1 MTGAD
6 PGASPQAA
14 ARRPAPVVP
23 LVPTVQVGPFRV
35 WDEGSAALVGSLVEG
50 TLATL
55 GERPYT
61 AFALHVG
68 GLNDRRDL
76 AFRRAMAEAD
86 VVYAD
91 GMSVVW
97 LARLAGAEQLERCG
111 TTDLG
116 WSVLHELNVRLGRP
130 ARVALL
136 GGPDGLTHRAGVVLE
151 ADAAV
156 DVVATEHGYHRDWD
170 EVLARVVAAGPDV
183 LVVGLGAPREMV
195 WVQEH
200 LAQLPPCLVLTCGGW
215 FGFLAADE
223 RRAPAWMQSAGLEWC
238 FRVLQAPRRL
248 AGRYARGAGTT
259 LAMAAAI
266 LRSRSRRR

>member
-1 MTGAD
+1 M
-6 PGASPQAA
+6 PG
-14 ARRPAPVVP
+14 PAVP
-23 LVPTVQVGPFRV
+23 LVPTVGVGPFRV
-35 WDEGSAALVGSLVEG
+35 WDHGADALVDGLVEG
-50 TLATL
+50 TLATA
-55 GERPYT
+55 GQRPYT

-68 GLNDRRDL
+68 GLNDRHDP

-136 GGPDGLTHRAGVVLE
+136 GGPDGLTHRAGVVLA
-151 ADAAV
+151 ADASV
-156 DVVATEHGYHRDWD
+156 DVVATEHGYHQDWD
-170 EVLARVVAAGPDV
+170 EVLARVVAARPDV

-200 LAQLPPCLVLTCGGW
+200 LAKLPCCLVLTCGGW
-215 FGFLAADE
+215 FGFLAAEE

-238 FRVLQAPRRL
+238 YRVLQSPRRL

-259 LAMAAAI
+259 LALAVPL
-266 LRSRSRRR
+266 LRARSRRR